1 LYEISGRLFG
11 STLIIIKKY
20 KDQECGMGDYAEKA
34 ATEEERGSLLC
45 NLLAR
50 MKK

>member
-1 LYEISGRLFG
+1 
-11 STLIIIKKY
+11 
-20 KDQECGMGDYAEKA
+20 MGDYAEKA

-50 MKK
+50 MRRKEAVYLKRKKIAE